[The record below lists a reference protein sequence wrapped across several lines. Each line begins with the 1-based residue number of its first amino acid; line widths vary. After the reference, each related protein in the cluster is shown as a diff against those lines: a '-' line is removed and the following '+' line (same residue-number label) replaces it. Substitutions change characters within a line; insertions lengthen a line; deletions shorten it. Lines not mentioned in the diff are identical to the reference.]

1 MTKFKGFTLAEV
13 LITLG
18 IIGVVAAMT
27 MPTLINSTQ
36 GAQYKTAYKKALS
49 VMSQA
54 IVMNIALDDYDL
66 SQTVAGTNG
75 DEASHG
81 VVTGGGTDG
90 GDRAAET
97 QTIYTLFKNRMNV
110 VKVSGQDDLAETYKV
125 IDAGDATDIPEAG
138 HFGGTGT
145 DGTTAGTG
153 AWTALAV
160 GELPDDFTYMFFN
173 DGIVFMFDNT
183 QANCHAATNVQ
194 TDAYCSGWIDVNGEK
209 GPNKVVRCDTGT
221 LELVDSIINKERWDL
236 ISRCMTLDQKFLH
249 KYAHKINWSL
259 LVSNAKTILT
269 EEQIEEFYHYIPTR
283 RLIYSKSLYTLSDD
297 FIIKHINEF
306 SYNDM
311 IHIIQ
316 KKVFS
321 NEFYVEY
328 ANYYDIDVLDIH
340 AHIPMEAVDF
350 HLTHAIVTNKGKALR
365 ICMPC
370 EVGEKRQHMTE
381 EYASLILKHADKLK
395 WSDIPEEARKE
406 ASIYFWFSF
415 HHRKF
420 FGNSSN

>member
-1 MTKFKGFTLAEV
+1 MSDENLKTIDESIPTETKVAMSCAIGDRMEGRVNRIENNYIEKSEYKEFEGYVKSFRFIADIIYTIPNLFDWERILSKYEFSTYFINDVIDKIGSNVHTQNIIPWTTLFIHQNLSIEFIQKFKHMFNWDY
-13 LITLG
+13 LIE
-18 IIGVVAAMT
+18 
-27 MPTLINSTQ
+27 N
-36 GAQYKTAYKKALS
+36 
-49 VMSQA
+49 
-54 IVMNIALDDYDL
+54 DL
-66 SQTVAGTNG
+66 
-75 DEASHG
+75 
-81 VVTGGGTDG
+81 
-90 GDRAAET
+90 
-97 QTIYTLFKNRMNV
+97 
-110 VKVSGQDDLAETYKV
+110 
-125 IDAGDATDIPEAG
+125 
-138 HFGGTGT
+138 
-145 DGTTAGTG
+145 
-153 AWTALAV
+153 
-160 GELPDDFTYMFFN
+160 
-173 DGIVFMFDNT
+173 
-183 QANCHAATNVQ
+183 
-194 TDAYCSGWIDVNGEK
+194 
-209 GPNKVVRCDTGT
+209 CDTGT
-221 LELVDSIINKERWDL
+221 LELVDSVINKERWDL
-236 ISRCMTLDQKFLH
+236 ISRCMTLDQNFLH
-249 KYAHKINWSL
+249 KYAHKINWSLL

-328 ANYYDIDVLDIH
+328 ANYYDIDVLDMH
-340 AHIPMEAVDF
+340 THIPMEAVDF

-406 ASIYFWFSF
+406 ASIYFWFNF
-415 HHRKF
+415 HHRKIF
-420 FGNSSN
+420 AKPSN

>member
-1 MTKFKGFTLAEV
+1 MSDEYLKTMDEIIPTEARVAMSCAIGDRIEGRVNLIESNYIEKSEYKEFEGYVKSFRFIADIIYAIPNLFDWERILSKYEFPTYFIEEVIDRIGSNVKTQNIIPWTTLFIHQNLSIGFIQKFKHMFNWDY
-13 LITLG
+13 LID
-18 IIGVVAAMT
+18 
-27 MPTLINSTQ
+27 N
-36 GAQYKTAYKKALS
+36 
-49 VMSQA
+49 
-54 IVMNIALDDYDL
+54 DL
-66 SQTVAGTNG
+66 
-75 DEASHG
+75 
-81 VVTGGGTDG
+81 
-90 GDRAAET
+90 
-97 QTIYTLFKNRMNV
+97 
-110 VKVSGQDDLAETYKV
+110 
-125 IDAGDATDIPEAG
+125 
-138 HFGGTGT
+138 
-145 DGTTAGTG
+145 
-153 AWTALAV
+153 
-160 GELPDDFTYMFFN
+160 
-173 DGIVFMFDNT
+173 
-183 QANCHAATNVQ
+183 
-194 TDAYCSGWIDVNGEK
+194 
-209 GPNKVVRCDTGT
+209 CDTGT

-249 KYAHKINWSL
+249 KYAHKINWSLL

-328 ANYYDIDVLDIH
+328 ANYYDIDVLDMH

-415 HHRKF
+415 HHRKIF
-420 FGNSSN
+420 AKSSN